1 MICAANKTRHADTS
15 PALPNTT
22 DNESYVS
29 QEDKNPM
36 IKVRWLL
43 AIPVML
49 AATLLAAAG
58 AAQAATIRDRGEM
71 FSKDAVRKAQ
81 TLLDKVENSSGV
93 PIVIET
99 IDAIP
104 RLDKNA
110 SGEKRRHAID
120 VLAIERDK
128 AIHDGESTS

>member
-1 MICAANKTRHADTS
+1 
-15 PALPNTT
+15 
-22 DNESYVS
+22 
-29 QEDKNPM
+29 M

-49 AATLLAAAG
+49 AATLLAAA
-58 AAQAATIRDRGEM
+58 ATAQAATIRDRGGM
-71 FSKDAVRKAQ
+71 FSKDAVSKAQ

-104 RLDKNA
+104 GAR
-110 SGEKRRHAID
+110 
-120 VLAIERDK
+120 
-128 AIHDGESTS
+128 